1 MRLSLKPLWPGPTLF
16 FLFAFF
22 LAYFFR
28 FVVFFSY
35 SCSSF
40 YLYIADTFSSGG
52 RKAVASD
59 AKEAIKNSK
68 EYAQKI
74 LTTFVDQTGQ
84 KLTLFIRT
92 FVETRNWMSKK
103 EPRKVSDVWKDMATD
118 LSAIQ
123 RICEQLFPD
132 ESKPKS
138 GSGSYSF
145 FFSQKTPRCNETRT
159 SFCLRIEPHWGSS

>member
-1 MRLSLKPLWPGPTLF
+1 MARSHSLF
-16 FLFAFF
+16 FSLPFSS
-22 LAYFFR
+22 LIFFR

-138 GSGSYSF
+138 GSGSCSF
-145 FFSQKTPRCNETRT
+145 FSPKDPAVQ
-159 SFCLRIEPHWGSS
+159 